1 MYTRSAMGMPGSE
14 TALEELMCRVLGH
27 LLEEGIV
34 AKIADDLYCGGNSP
48 QELLQNWKKVLQALH
63 KCDLRLSA
71 SKTVINPQ
79 STTLLGWVWNSG
91 TLRASPHRITTL
103 ASCPEP
109 DTVNRMRSFIGAFK
123 VLSRVLSGCSALLA
137 QLDDSV
143 AGRKSKESIQ
153 WTDDLRTSF
162 HNAQAALSS
171 ARTITLPKPEDQLWI
186 VTDGAVRK
194 PGLGATLWQ
203 ATSIGVL

>member
-1 MYTRSAMGMPGSE
+1 
-14 TALEELMCRVLGH
+14 MCRVFGH
-27 LLEEGIV
+27 LLEEGDV

-48 QELLQNWKKVLQALH
+48 QELLQNWTKVLQALH

-79 STTLLGWVWNSG
+79 STALLGWVWNCG
-91 TLRASPHRITTL
+91 TLRASPHRIAAL

-109 DTVNRMRSFIGAFK
+109 DTVSRMRSFIGAFK
-123 VLSRVLSGCSALLA
+123 VLSRVLPGCSALLA

-143 AGRKSKESIQ
+143 AGRESKKSIQ

-162 HNAQAALSS
+162 HNAQAALST
-171 ARTITLPKPEDQLWI
+171 ARTITLPKP
-186 VTDGAVRK
+186 RS
-194 PGLGATLWQ
+194 Q
-203 ATSIGVL
+203 ARRPVVNCDRRSRP